1 MAEAPEEQSRIVPTT
16 EEDFVRRYALDQTR
30 MTLEAGWLG
39 KIFGSATNAPTN
51 IAGFFVGILTLTIII
66 VGFVFVPSSISA
78 MDFLSFLAP
87 LITLALGYLFGK
99 ST

>member
-1 MAEAPEEQSRIVPTT
+1 MAEAGGEEGTYRITEDVPQ
-16 EEDFVRRYALDQTR
+16 RYYDIEQTR

-39 KIFGSATNAPTN
+39 KIFGSSTNAPTI
-51 IAGFFVGILTLTIII
+51 IAGFVVGILTLTIII
-66 VGFVFVPSSISA
+66 MGVVFVPSK
-78 MDFLSFLAP
+78 LSFLEYLDKVLP

>member
-1 MAEAPEEQSRIVPTT
+1 MAEQPEEQSRILPT
-16 EEDFVRRYALDQTR
+16 EEDFARRYALDQTR

-51 IAGFFVGILTLTIII
+51 IAGFFVGILTLTIIV

-78 MDFLSFLAP
+78 MDFLNFLAP